1 MRITNN
7 MTTNRLLLNLNRNA
21 TTVDRLMMQLTT
33 GKRIQNPSDNPIIAS
48 RALRFRTNV
57 SEVQQFQRNADK
69 ATSWME
75 VTEQALRNMTDLME
89 RINELLV
96 QGASSTYTY
105 QNRQT
110 IAREIEMMFDQIN
123 QEMNGTFAGRHVF
136 SGFRTDIPPIAV
148 QNNLTNAT
156 NTVDINITKMI
167 TNLDFTDV
175 GVAFWRDPANPNR
188 IEVVATYEWLNRP
201 DRVPADWETNPDM
214 TLHIIGAPPTTPAAV
229 EFNFPIAAGDSIV
242 VDGVTITFAT
252 GAVDDLEANA
262 YLTDPAVV
270 AALAAAG
277 ITAVAGAT
285 GITFT
290 TTAEGAG
297 VTIDT
302 AGSTVAVASSTD
314 GTTGQGQPYGIN
326 IMRLPYQARY
336 DDNGILIRDVTP
348 PAMIGTLPVT
358 VHSLA
363 GGTNPYIPVS
373 GEIIFIRETGEF
385 IVHTDN
391 MYEFEVAGGLNV
403 TYNIDGIFQGELEP
417 RVFFEMHDA
426 VTNQTFTQAYQDL
439 MFELGAS
446 TRLAVNSRAQNA
458 YPWQFFAEM
467 SSMLHWVNNA
477 HSTNAV
483 SQEQQLAERSFFI
496 ESLHTKFTNFI
507 GQMERHVQ
515 TTATEFTTLGSRMNR
530 VELIATRL
538 DENED
543 TFMALMSQNE
553 NVDYIEALMR
563 FNAAEAVLQAAM
575 QVGARIAQI
584 SLVNFI

>member
-1 MRITNN
+1 

-21 TTVDRLMMQLTT
+21 TTVDRLMMQLST

-75 VTEQALRNMTDLME
+75 VSEQAMRNMTDLME

-148 QNNLTNAT
+148 QNNLSTAAGVTPENYV
-156 NTVDINITKMI
+156 NIDITKMI

-175 GVAFWRDPANPNR
+175 GVAFWRDPANPDHLH
-188 IEVVATYEWLNRP
+188 VVATYDWLNRE
-201 DRVPADWETNPDM
+201 DRVPADWENNPPGHV
-214 TLHIIGAPPTTPAAV
+214 TLQVVGAP
-229 EFNFPIAAGDSIV
+229 S
-242 VDGVTITFAT
+242 
-252 GAVDDLEANA
+252 
-262 YLTDPAVV
+262 
-270 AALAAAG
+270 
-277 ITAVAGAT
+277 VAG
-285 GITFT
+285 GP
-290 TTAEGAG
+290 GY
-297 VTIDT
+297 
-302 AGSTVAVASSTD
+302 
-314 GTTGQGQPYGIN
+314 PHGIN

-336 DDNGILIRDVTP
+336 DNNGNLIRDVTP
-348 PAMIGTLPVT
+348 PDDIAGLDVRVMSIDGITHSVGGVAVAPGAPV
-358 VHSLA
+358 
-363 GGTNPYIPVS
+363 NPYMPIS
-373 GEIIFIRETGEF
+373 GEVIFIRETGEF
-385 IVHTDN
+385 IVHSDDIDLFN
-391 MYEFEVAGGLNV
+391 VPGGVNV
-403 TYNIDGIFQGELEP
+403 TYNIDGVFQGELEP
-417 RVFFEMHDA
+417 RIFFEMVRHFPQP
-426 VTNQTFTQAYQDL
+426 VPPVIPPNPPPQVFTQVNQDL
-439 MFELGAS
+439 MFELGTS
-446 TRLAVNSRAQNA
+446 TRLAVNTRATAA

-467 SSMLHWVNNA
+467 QSLLSWVNGA
-477 HSTNAV
+477 HSTATGTM
-483 SQEQQLAERSFFI
+483 EQQAAERSFFI

-507 GQMERHVQ
+507 GQMESHMQ
-515 TTATEFTTLGSRMNR
+515 TTSTEATALGSRMNR
-530 VELIATRL
+530 VELISARL

-543 TFMALMSQNE
+543 TFTALMSQNE

-575 QVGARIAQI
+575 QIGARIAQI